1 MSEFSK
7 ILNTFH
13 GQNYISNFRVGF
25 CVGEKTVLWAL
36 NWILNRLKG
45 WIYEYIQWSKKEW
58 EKEAFDIWTSSST
71 YELHMVSSK
80 FFLLFFVWKFLK
92 ILYFRPAQLQSAQL
106 MMTALKHLIQLIEVL
121 MMILVTML
129 LLDTNQMSLLVMV
142 QMMAMVKQE
151 NVAKH

>member
-80 FFLLFFVWKFLK
+80 FFLFFFVWKFLK
-92 ILYFRPAQLQSAQL
+92 ILYFLFSVGIDIPDYISSGGKSD
-106 MMTALKHLIQLIEVL
+106 ALK
-121 MMILVTML
+121 
-129 LLDTNQMSLLVMV
+129 SLSERM
-142 QMMAMVKQE
+142 K
-151 NVAKH
+151 NFGRK